1 SACFLSASSFPS
13 ACFVLCLSSPIRAL
27 HHLSTV
33 VKATLGQSGS
43 KRCPTVGHHAAGPIP
58 RSSGHRSW
66 RTRHNGAVPYTTRTT
81 VSRNYAG
88 LSRERIIIEALH
100 IIAGRGLGGLSMR
113 RLGDALEVEA
123 MAIYHH
129 FPLGKEQLFNAI
141 AAYVTSPAPTGAA
154 FDDEDEEASDS
165 TEEETE
171 RVEEELDTRPWDV
184 RLTMWAEAYRERLLA
199 YSGALSLL
207 AHRAPHTPQ
216 QCGHARADA
225 PRLHRSRAEGRR
237 RGARIGCP
245 ALLLSGLGRAPGTA
259 LRRRERP
266 RRGGEHH
273 TVHLRA
279 ACFAARAGLNRPH
292 RGQRVRPWGSRST
305 TPVYSRVVPKD
316 M

>member
-1 SACFLSASSFPS
+1 M
-13 ACFVLCLSSPIRAL
+13 
-27 HHLSTV
+27 
-33 VKATLGQSGS
+33 
-43 KRCPTVGHHAAGPIP
+43 
-58 RSSGHRSW
+58 
-66 RTRHNGAVPYTTRTT
+66 
-81 VSRNYAG
+81 SRNYAG

-207 AHRAPHTPQ
+207 AHRAPHTPNSAAT
-216 QCGHARADA
+216 HALMHRAFTEAGLRGDDVVRASDALHSYCLGSVVHQVRHSADEDA
-225 PRLHRSRAEGRR
+225 PDEEESTTRFTFGLR
-237 RGARIGCP
+237 
-245 ALLLSGLGRAPGTA
+245 ALLRGL
-259 LRRRERP
+259 
-266 RRGGEHH
+266 
-273 TVHLRA
+273 V
-279 ACFAARAGLNRPH
+279 
-292 RGQRVRPWGSRST
+292 
-305 TPVYSRVVPKD
+305 
-316 M
+316 